1 MQTGLGRFGIGK
13 LGPHNRPVS
22 QALPSLPTFVP
33 GNTVAKR
40 KPGRPRK
47 EVDSAT
53 AADLQKKQQQQQQQQ
68 QEREEQQQQ
77 KQQHQ
82 QQREL
87 QRVHVKL
94 VVVTNTTSLPW
105 QDTRETSVRLQLTV
119 KFSSGD

>member
-13 LGPHNRPVS
+13 SGPHNRPVS
-22 QALPSLPTFVP
+22 QALHSLPTFVP

-77 KQQHQ
+77 Q

-94 VVVTNTTSLPW
+94 VVVTHSSEHWLWERGTEHCTS
-105 QDTRETSVRLQLTV
+105 
-119 KFSSGD
+119 

>member
-77 KQQHQ
+77 KQQQQ

-94 VVVTNTTSLPW
+94 VVVTMMLKSLTCGC
-105 QDTRETSVRLQLTV
+105 QC
-119 KFSSGD
+119 

>member
-77 KQQHQ
+77 Q
-82 QQREL
+82 QQQSVSCRAVIIS
-87 QRVHVKL
+87 QQVKA
-94 VVVTNTTSLPW
+94 
-105 QDTRETSVRLQLTV
+105 SVSHD
-119 KFSSGD
+119 SSIFP

>member
-47 EVDSAT
+47 EVNSESDVRVPFRQGGWTASQKLKAALIQSLMSLRLWTYLNLTQSHDS
-53 AADLQKKQQQQQQQQ
+53 
-68 QEREEQQQQ
+68 
-77 KQQHQ
+77 
-82 QQREL
+82 
-87 QRVHVKL
+87 
-94 VVVTNTTSLPW
+94 SIFP
-105 QDTRETSVRLQLTV
+105 
-119 KFSSGD
+119 